1 MKNNKNNNQK
11 TEMLKPLIFNK
22 KINLKHKIIPL
33 DVISNTISPTRV
45 FPTATKE

>member
-1 MKNNKNNNQK
+1 MKKNDQK

-33 DVISNTISPTRV
+33 EVISNTIGPTRV

>member
-1 MKNNKNNNQK
+1 MKNNNQK

-22 KINLKHKIIPL
+22 KRNHKHKIIPL
-33 DVISNTISPTRV
+33 DVISNTIGPTRV